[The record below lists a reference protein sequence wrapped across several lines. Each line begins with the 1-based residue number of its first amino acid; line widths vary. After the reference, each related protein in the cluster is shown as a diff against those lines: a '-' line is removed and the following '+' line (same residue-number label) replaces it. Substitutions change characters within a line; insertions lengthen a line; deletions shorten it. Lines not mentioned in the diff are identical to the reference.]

1 METDNL
7 KNISPIDGRYQQ
19 KTEELRDLVSEFG
32 LMKYRVQIEI
42 EWFIHLANQKNIPQI
57 PKISKNNL
65 VKLKKIYQDFS
76 YKDAK
81 KIKIIEK
88 NTNHDVKA
96 VEYFVKE
103 KVKEINSLKK
113 FKEFIHFGCTSEDIN
128 NLAYGLMIKEISEK
142 ILLKEILAITKK
154 LRSFSR
160 RFSST
165 PMISRTHGQNAS
177 PTTVGKEF
185 ANFLFRLERISKVIH
200 KIPVRGKLNGAVGNY
215 NAYVVAFPK
224 VNWELVSERFVTKL
238 GLSWSPYTTQVEPKD
253 ALSKLMHGYQR
264 VNNVLIDF
272 SRDIWGYISLGYFSQ
287 KPKDGEIGSSTMPH
301 KINPIDFENAEGNLG
316 LANALFGHISSTITI
331 SRWQRDLT
339 DSTIMRNIGSAFS
352 YTLIALKSLNKGI
365 DKLIINK
372 INIDKDLDNSFE
384 VLTEAVQTVMRKYL
398 LDNGYELMKELS
410 RGKNLSKEDLHQ
422 FIDTLAIP
430 GEEKNA
436 LKKLTPR
443 NYIGLADKLAKDV

>member
-1 METDNL
+1 
-7 KNISPIDGRYQQ
+7 
-19 KTEELRDLVSEFG
+19 
-32 LMKYRVQIEI
+32 
-42 EWFIHLANQKNIPQI
+42 
-57 PKISKNNL
+57 
-65 VKLKKIYQDFS
+65 
-76 YKDAK
+76 
-81 KIKIIEK
+81 
-88 NTNHDVKA
+88 
-96 VEYFVKE
+96 
-103 KVKEINSLKK
+103 
-113 FKEFIHFGCTSEDIN
+113 
-128 NLAYGLMIKEISEK
+128 
-142 ILLKEILAITKK
+142 
-154 LRSFSR
+154 
-160 RFSST
+160 
-165 PMISRTHGQNAS
+165 
-177 PTTVGKEF
+177 
-185 ANFLFRLERISKVIH
+185 
-200 KIPVRGKLNGAVGNY
+200 
-215 NAYVVAFPK
+215 
-224 VNWELVSERFVTKL
+224 
-238 GLSWSPYTTQVEPKD
+238 
-253 ALSKLMHGYQR
+253 MHVYQR

-339 DSTIMRNIGSAFS
+339 DSTIMRNVGSAFS

-430 GEEKNA
+430 EEEKNA

>member
-1 METDNL
+1 
-7 KNISPIDGRYQQ
+7 
-19 KTEELRDLVSEFG
+19 
-32 LMKYRVQIEI
+32 
-42 EWFIHLANQKNIPQI
+42 
-57 PKISKNNL
+57 
-65 VKLKKIYQDFS
+65 
-76 YKDAK
+76 
-81 KIKIIEK
+81 
-88 NTNHDVKA
+88 
-96 VEYFVKE
+96 
-103 KVKEINSLKK
+103 
-113 FKEFIHFGCTSEDIN
+113 
-128 NLAYGLMIKEISEK
+128 
-142 ILLKEILAITKK
+142 
-154 LRSFSR
+154 
-160 RFSST
+160 
-165 PMISRTHGQNAS
+165 
-177 PTTVGKEF
+177 
-185 ANFLFRLERISKVIH
+185 
-200 KIPVRGKLNGAVGNY
+200 
-215 NAYVVAFPK
+215 
-224 VNWELVSERFVTKL
+224 
-238 GLSWSPYTTQVEPKD
+238 
-253 ALSKLMHGYQR
+253 
-264 VNNVLIDF
+264 
-272 SRDIWGYISLGYFSQ
+272 
-287 KPKDGEIGSSTMPH
+287 MPH

>member
-42 EWFIHLANQKNIPQI
+42 EWFTHLANQKNIPQI

-238 GLSWSPYTTQVEPKD
+238 WLSWSPYTTQVEPKD

-339 DSTIMRNIGSAFS
+339 DSTIMRNVGSAFS

>member
-339 DSTIMRNIGSAFS
+339 DSTIMRNVGSAFS

-410 RGKNLSKEDLHQ
+410 RGKNLSKEDLHK

>member
-154 LRSFSR
+154 LLG
-160 RFSST
+160 
-165 PMISRTHGQNAS
+165 M
-177 PTTVGKEF
+177 KC
-185 ANFLFRLERISKVIH
+185 
-200 KIPVRGKLNGAVGNY
+200 
-215 NAYVVAFPK
+215 
-224 VNWELVSERFVTKL
+224 LV
-238 GLSWSPYTTQVEPKD
+238 
-253 ALSKLMHGYQR
+253 
-264 VNNVLIDF
+264 
-272 SRDIWGYISLGYFSQ
+272 
-287 KPKDGEIGSSTMPH
+287 
-301 KINPIDFENAEGNLG
+301 
-316 LANALFGHISSTITI
+316 
-331 SRWQRDLT
+331 
-339 DSTIMRNIGSAFS
+339 
-352 YTLIALKSLNKGI
+352 
-365 DKLIINK
+365 
-372 INIDKDLDNSFE
+372 
-384 VLTEAVQTVMRKYL
+384 
-398 LDNGYELMKELS
+398 
-410 RGKNLSKEDLHQ
+410 
-422 FIDTLAIP
+422 
-430 GEEKNA
+430 
-436 LKKLTPR
+436 
-443 NYIGLADKLAKDV
+443 

>member
-339 DSTIMRNIGSAFS
+339 DSTIMRNVGSAFS

-365 DKLIINK
+365 DKLILNK
-372 INIDKDLDNSFE
+372 NNIDKDLDNSFE

>member
-42 EWFIHLANQKNIPQI
+42 EWFIHLTNQKNIPQI

-339 DSTIMRNIGSAFS
+339 DSTIMRNVGSAFS